1 MLSVLFYCSFSALIV
16 GSIPLWW
23 TATNRKRLGGQ
34 FLELRKRDGS
44 PFGFIDVAV
53 MFLFW
58 FLGQIVSIGVAFWL
72 FDLDSNAVTELAGA
86 KKAWFTVLVNVG
98 QLAAM
103 LAAVAFLFFRYK
115 KLSTLGWQPEN
126 LRRDLIL
133 AGFAFAMVVP
143 SILALQWLLTLFLDY
158 RHSTLEMLANN
169 ADALTVIASWFGAVL
184 VAPVCEEIFFRGVLQ
199 SWLQRLRPGVFAKS
213 DYILIGGWDPS
224 DADEEPVS
232 PQAPADTN
240 LAGPHDDGN
249 PYSAPRASGANG
261 LVVDSLSTGKSWT
274 SSSYWPI
281 VITAAM
287 FSLAHAG
294 QGPAP
299 IPLFFFGLALGY
311 VYQKTGSIVPCI
323 LLHMMLNGFSMF
335 WFTLQVLV
343 GGPGGG

>member
-23 TATNRKRLGGQ
+23 KAANRKRSGGKL
-34 FLELRKRDGS
+34 LESRERDGS
-44 PFGFIDVAV
+44 PFGFVDVAV

-58 FLGQIVSIGVAFWL
+58 FLGQIASVGVAFLL
-72 FDLDSNAVTELAGA
+72 FELDSDALTDLEGTQ
-86 KKAWFTVLVNVG
+86 KAWLAVVVNIG

-103 LAAVAFLFFRYK
+103 LAAVAFLMVRYK
-115 KLSTLGWQPEN
+115 SLACLGWQPEN
-126 LRRDLIL
+126 LKRDLVL
-133 AGFAFAMVVP
+133 SVFAFAMVIP
-143 SILALQWLLTLFLDY
+143 PILVLQWLLTLFLDY
-158 RHSTLEMLANN
+158 RHQTLEMLAKN

-184 VAPVCEEIFFRGVLQ
+184 VAPVCEEIFFRGVVQ

-213 DYILIGGWDPS
+213 DYILTGGWDPL
-224 DADEEPVS
+224 DGFERPIAINVS
-232 PQAPADTN
+232 
-240 LAGPHDDGN
+240 
-249 PYSAPRASGANG
+249 ASNSFGLETGA
-261 LVVDSLSTGKSWT
+261 TRKSWT
-274 SSSYWPI
+274 SSSIWPI

-287 FSLAHAG
+287 FGLAHAG

-335 WFTLQVLV
+335 WFTLRILT
-343 GGPGGG
+343 GENGTG